1 MKLILETL
9 PAFFIEEDKI
19 LTILFEEG
27 LDILHLRKSEML
39 SIYSE
44 RLLTLIPNKYYKRIV
59 IHDHFYLKDDFN
71 LMGIHLDQYNSM
83 KPQDYSGHVSCTCFS
98 KEQVKNEKN
107 SYDYVFLTPVY
118 DSISQKEI
126 RALYTSEQLRAAASE
141 KIIDNKVMA
150 MGGVC
155 LDNVMEVR
163 DFGFGGIVV
172 CGDLWNKFDICHG
185 KDYSRLIEHF
195 KLLKK
200 ATD

>member
-1 MKLILETL
+1 MRLILETL
-9 PAFFIEEDKI
+9 PAFFVEEDKI

-27 LDILHLRKSEML
+27 LDILHLRKFEML
-39 SIYSE
+39 SVYSE

-71 LMGIHLDQYNSM
+71 LMGIHLNQYNSV
-83 KPQDYSGHVSCTCFS
+83 KPQDYSGHVSSTCFS
-98 KEQVKNEKN
+98 KEQVKNEKKN
-107 SYDYVFLTPVY
+107 YDYVFLTPVY
-118 DSISQKEI
+118 DSISRKEI
-126 RALYTSEQLRAAASE
+126 HALYTSEQLRAAATE
-141 KIIDNKVMA
+141 KIIDHKVMA
-150 MGGVC
+150 MGGIC

-172 CGDLWNKFDICHG
+172 YGDLWNKFDIRRG
-185 KDYSRLIEHF
+185 KDYNILIEHF